1 MDGDLLV
8 DPDLLRD
15 RAAELSLVARA
26 LVTGGF
32 GLCVDAPDWA
42 AGVGLA
48 GLASTVSSALG
59 SVAARVAH
67 SGDLL
72 RSAATGYEDAD
83 RRAAIRLHR
92 VG

>member
-1 MDGDLLV
+1 MDGDLRV

-15 RAAELSLVARA
+15 RAAELSLAARA
-26 LVTGGF
+26 LATGGF
-32 GLCVDAPDWA
+32 DLGVDAPQWSAGA
-42 AGVGLA
+42 ALA
-48 GLASTVSSALG
+48 VLGSTVSSALG
-59 SVAARVAH
+59 SQAARVAH

-83 RRAAIRLHR
+83 RRAALRLHR

>member
-1 MDGDLLV
+1 MDGDLRV

-15 RAAELSLVARA
+15 RAAELSQVARA
-26 LVTGGF
+26 LATGGF
-32 GLCVDAPDWA
+32 GLSVAAADWS

-48 GLASTVSSALG
+48 GLASAVSSALG
-59 SVAARVAH
+59 SAAAGVAH

-72 RSAATGYEDAD
+72 RAAAAGYEDAD
-83 RRAAIRLHR
+83 RRAASRLHR